1 MRILHVI
8 TTLDTGGAERL
19 MVDLL
24 PILKTKG
31 DEVDLL
37 LFNGFKTPFRE
48 ELEKKGVRIH
58 ELSNFEFDGEGS
70 GVYNPLHIFRLV
82 KYIKAYDIIHTHN
95 TACQLFVPIVKC
107 LTHSKVKLATTEH
120 NTTNRRRSIWWIRPI
135 DKWLYS
141 QYDRI
146 ICIGDKSRENLEQYL
161 GNKRSRIC
169 VISNGVDIGRF
180 LKPIKDVS
188 RQDNFVVTMVAGFR
202 DQKDQDTLL
211 RAFTHLPGSYRLQLV
226 GSGVRED
233 ALRALTRELR
243 LDDRV
248 AFMGMRSDVPEI
260 LEQSD
265 VVVLSSH
272 WEGLSLSSVEGMAS
286 GRPFVAS
293 DVDGLRE
300 IVAEAGVLF
309 PHGDDVA
316 LAREIQRLC
325 EDPEL
330 YRTTAVACQERAKQ
344 YDISVMAEEYN
355 KLYKSLMGQR

>member
-24 PILKTKG
+24 PLLNKN
-31 DEVDLL
+31 EHHVDLL
-37 LFNGFKTPFRE
+37 LFNGFMTPFRA
-48 ELEKKGVRIH
+48 ELEKNGVNVY
-58 ELSNFEFDGEGS
+58 ELCNKSFNGKGS
-70 GVYNPLHIFRLV
+70 GVYSPMNIIKLHKF
-82 KYIKAYDIIHTHN
+82 IKGYDIVHTHN
-95 TACQLFVPIVKC
+95 TACQLFVPIAEMFFG
-107 LTHSKVKLATTEH
+107 SNAKLVTTEH
-120 NTTNRRRSIWWIRPI
+120 SSNNRRRDMRWFKPI
-135 DKWLYS
+135 DKWMYK
-141 QYDRI
+141 QYDAV
-146 ICIGDKSRENLEQYL
+146 ICISEKARQSLESYIGKRKNLL
-161 GNKRSRIC
+161 AIN
-169 VISNGVDIGRF
+169 NGVDVKRF
-180 LKPIKDVS
+180 FRPIKDVS
-188 RQDNFVVTMVAGFR
+188 GQDEFVITMVAG
-202 DQKDQDTLL
+202 L
-211 RAFTHLPGSYRLQLV
+211 RAEKDHEAVLRAMTHLPGCYRLQLV

-233 ALRALTRELR
+233 ALMALTRELR

-300 IVAEAGVLF
+300 IVAGAGVLF

-355 KLYKSLMGQR
+355 KLYKSLIGQR